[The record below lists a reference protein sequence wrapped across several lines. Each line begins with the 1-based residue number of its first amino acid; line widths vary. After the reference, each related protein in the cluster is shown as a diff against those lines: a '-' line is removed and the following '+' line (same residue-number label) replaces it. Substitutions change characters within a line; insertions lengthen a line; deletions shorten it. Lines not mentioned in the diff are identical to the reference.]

1 MHQFLIQWI
10 DDVVEIV
17 YSDSSAEVDTTD
29 APKPRGHD
37 AIDCLSGRDLS
48 SYKFI
53 SVTRQGGFIPVSLK
67 LIDNWLN
74 IIM

>member
-1 MHQFLIQWI
+1 MHQFLIQWV

-17 YSDSSAEVDTTD
+17 YSDSSADVATAD
-29 APKPRGHD
+29 APMLRGHD
-37 AIDCLSGRDLS
+37 AIGGLSGRYLS

-53 SVTRQGGFIPVSLK
+53 SVTRQGGFILVSLK
-67 LIDNWLN
+67 LIDNRLN